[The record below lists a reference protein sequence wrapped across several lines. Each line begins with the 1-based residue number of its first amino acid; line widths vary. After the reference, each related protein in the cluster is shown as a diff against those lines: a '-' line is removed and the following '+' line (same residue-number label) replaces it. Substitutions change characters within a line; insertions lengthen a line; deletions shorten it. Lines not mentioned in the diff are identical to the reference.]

1 VRPAVLPDLRHRWL
15 WKLGGLCLALAVLV
29 LSLLPVEQL
38 PQVRVWDKFQHM
50 LAYVA
55 LALWFGSITPR
66 RRYAWI
72 AAGLMAYG
80 AFIELLQG
88 WMEQGRHADLSD
100 LGANAT
106 GIAAG
111 LLLALTP
118 LGRWAH
124 WLESWQRQT
133 VP

>member
-1 VRPAVLPDLRHRWL
+1 MKAAVLPGLRYRPL
-15 WKLGGLCLALAVLV
+15 WMLGGFCLTLAVLV
-29 LSLLPVEQL
+29 LSLLPAAQL
-38 PQVRVWDKFQHM
+38 PEVRVWDKFQHM

-55 LALWFGSITPR
+55 LALWFGGVVPR
-66 RRYAWI
+66 RRYALVV
-72 AAGLMAYG
+72 AGLMTYG
-80 AFIELLQG
+80 VLIELLQG
-88 WMEQGRHADLSD
+88 WMQQGRHADLGD

-118 LGRWAH
+118 MGRWAH

-133 VP
+133 AP